1 MLSIFPPFACMTS
14 RSFLLAFPFLALC
27 SAPVLAQNAPRE
39 LNTLPQPTPPT
50 TAPARTTPPSTVNT
64 PPVLPDS
71 VRAEQQRRREV
82 APPVETT
89 RFAVGLKDGRV
100 FQAYDVETKQPIF
113 GKPFLL
119 LDGQQRFDLN
129 TISYYSDETG
139 HYVRTVLPG
148 RSTREATLR
157 RDRVGRI
164 SLYSITNT
172 QYAGNSPYG
181 YSPYGFGRYGYGGM
195 GGFGGPMYRTT
206 KTEYFSKDNGPI
218 EDLNLRN
225 LSIATADFAASRG
238 LLEQARKYQTY
249 STLSYIAAGGII
261 AAGMFSTFN
270 NSSGG
275 RASISPLVYAGM
287 PLFIVPLIMQ
297 GKQQRNIRQ
306 AISLYNRGNN

>member
-1 MLSIFPPFACMTS
+1 MTS
-14 RSFLLAFPFLALC
+14 RFLLLAFPLALC
-27 SAPVLAQNAPRE
+27 SSSALLAQDAPRE
-39 LNTLPQPTPPT
+39 LNTRPQPTAPAP
-50 TAPARTTPPSTVNT
+50 APARATPPSTLNT

-71 VRAEQQRRREV
+71 VRVEQQRRRAA

-113 GKPFLL
+113 GKAFLL

-129 TISYYSDETG
+129 TVSYYDDETG

-164 SLYSITNT
+164 SLYSITNN
-172 QYAGNSPYG
+172 QYAGNGPYG
-181 YSPYGFGRYGYGGM
+181 YSPYGYGRYGNGGF

-225 LSIATADFAASRG
+225 LTIATSDFAASRG

-249 STLSYIAAGGII
+249 STLSYVAAGGLV
-261 AAGMFSTFN
+261 AAGLFSSFGRSN
-270 NSSGG
+270 GG
-275 RASISPLVYAGM
+275 PSISPLVYAGM
-287 PLFIVPLIMQ
+287 PLLIVPLIMQ

-306 AISLYNRGNN
+306 AITLYNRGNN